1 MMTMMMLTKQ
11 VKVFLVLA
19 VVVVVEMVFV
29 LVE

>member
-29 LVE
+29 VVE

>member
-1 MMTMMMLTKQ
+1 MTTMMMLTKQ

-29 LVE
+29 VVE

>member
-1 MMTMMMLTKQ
+1 MTTMMMLTKQ